1 MPPQFAPEIRV
12 ELPGVRLGA
21 ARAEGVRVELVVPE
35 LAREMDA
42 VCDRL
47 RRALT
52 VEQVAQLDSV
62 RAVRAMFRA
71 WGMDPSKYRPSSEA
85 LLRRVTQGKGLYR
98 VSNVVDIINL
108 CSIETSWPY
117 GLYDLAHVRPPI
129 LFRLGCAGETYEGI
143 GKQTWH
149 LHDRPVLVDSLGP
162 FGSPI
167 SDSTRTMITES
178 ARSILTIIFAPAATA
193 DAPLQ
198 HALDLLCARLR
209 QFASAQ
215 STDAWFV
222 QPC

>member
-1 MPPQFAPEIRV
+1 MSSSSDPEICV

-21 ARAEGVRVELVVPE
+21 CRADDVRVELVVPD

-47 RRALT
+47 RRTMT

-62 RAVRAMFRA
+62 RAVRAMFRT

-85 LLRRVTQGKGLYR
+85 LLRRVAQGRGLYR
-98 VSNVVDIINL
+98 ISNVVDIINL
-108 CSIETSWPY
+108 CSIETGWPY
-117 GLYDLAHVRPPI
+117 GLYDLAHVQPPVS
-129 LFRLGCAGETYEGI
+129 FRLGQAGEAYEGI

-149 LHDRPVLVDSLGP
+149 LHGRPVMVDAQGP

-178 ARSILTIIFAPAATA
+178 ARSVLTVVFAPAATR
-193 DAPLQ
+193 DSVLQ
-198 HALDLLCARLR
+198 QALDTLVNRFR
-209 QFASAQ
+209 QFAPAQ
-215 STDAWFV
+215 AVETWFV
-222 QPC
+222 TF